1 MPLPRKLLTEG
12 ESVVIEVRQTWLVL
26 GWPLVL
32 TVLAAVLA
40 VAVVIAVPKAP
51 IGVGYFLL
59 ALVVLA
65 GSWLGIR
72 YLKWRT
78 TNIVLTTTRIL
89 ERRGVLTRQGI
100 EIRLDRINELSYRQ
114 AFLERLVRTGS
125 LVVEVGGETG
135 VVSFDYL
142 PHPASLQALVTEQID
157 ALRRSRVPWAY
168 QTYQQLPTGPPPTA
182 PTAPVTPMAQ
192 AGPPPGYLSQ
202 QAAPRPNM
210 APPVGYSPGPA
221 QPTVADRLVQLDDL
235 RKRGILSESEF
246 QEKKIELLKQL

>member
-1 MPLPRKLLTEG
+1 MPLPRKLLTDG

-40 VAVVIAVPKAP
+40 IAVVVAFPNASV
-51 IGVGYFLL
+51 GVGYFLL
-59 ALVVLA
+59 ALVLLA
-65 GSWLGIR
+65 GGWLGVR

-89 ERRGVLTRQGI
+89 ERRGVLTRQGV

-157 ALRRSRVPWAY
+157 ALRRSRVPWSY
-168 QTYQQLPTGPPPTA
+168 QTYQQA
-182 PTAPVTPMAQ
+182 P
-192 AGPPPGYLSQ
+192 
-202 QAAPRPNM
+202 
-210 APPVGYSPGPA
+210 PGPA
-221 QPTVADRLVQLDDL
+221 PTPPTGRSTPPAGYATAVAPRQDVPPPPAYVPAPGSSAGPSQPTVADRLVQLDEL

-246 QEKKIELLKQL
+246 QEKKVELLKQL